1 MANLKIADLT
11 VSQFKE
17 LIHDTVAEA
26 LAELLTDPDEGLV
39 LRDDVAEKLRQSIEE
54 VGAGGKTIP
63 LSELFRDFGRSP
75 HGARR
80 PIP

>member
-1 MANLKIADLT
+1 MANPKNAGLT

-17 LIHDTVAEA
+17 LIHDTGAES

-54 VGAGGKTIP
+54 VEAGGKTIP
-63 LSELFRDFGRSP
+63 LSELLRDF
-75 HGARR
+75 
-80 PIP
+80 